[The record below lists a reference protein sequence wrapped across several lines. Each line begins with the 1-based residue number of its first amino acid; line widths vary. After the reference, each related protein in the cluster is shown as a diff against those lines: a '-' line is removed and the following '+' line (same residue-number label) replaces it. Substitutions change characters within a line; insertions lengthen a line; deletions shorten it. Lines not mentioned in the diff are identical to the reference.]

1 MYIYQALQHWPL
13 PPLPASS
20 ALCSSKTGLVTTA
33 WDRLYFFTQ
42 GGNLMCQPRGAV
54 AGGMV
59 LDLDNSSV
67 MAVECEDRRYCFQI
81 TSPSGKTYVYFST
94 FAIRVILNTFRCILC
109 NSLYFFN
116 DCRSMI
122 LQAESKK
129 EYEEVSV
136 KAAVHPKHSFCY
148 KYLS

>member
-1 MYIYQALQHWPL
+1 
-13 PPLPASS
+13 
-20 ALCSSKTGLVTTA
+20 
-33 WDRLYFFTQ
+33 
-42 GGNLMCQPRGAV
+42 MCQPRGAV

-81 TSPSGKTYVYFST
+81 TSPSGKTYVSSLSMNGST
-94 FAIRVILNTFRCILC
+94 QTHEREVCSYL
-109 NSLYFFN
+109 SLVS
-116 DCRSMI
+116 RSMI

-136 KAAVHPKHSFCY
+136 NEEVFDHEV
-148 KYLS
+148 LLL